1 MDFTKLKIIGFK
13 SFVERTELNIEKGL
27 TGIIGPNGCG
37 KSNIVDALKWIMG
50 ETSPKE
56 MRGKGMDDVIFNGT
70 SIRPQNDLAEIEIII
85 DNKKKKAPEM
95 FNNYET
101 IEIKRKIEREK
112 GSTYYINNKI
122 VRAKDV
128 YLLFADASSGPDT
141 TSIVAQGQVHK
152 LITSKPEER
161 RILLEEAAGITGLHA
176 RRHESELKLKSAEI
190 NLSRLEDIIK
200 AHKDQCKTLEK
211 QCKEAEKYKS
221 IKDKINS
228 LEITL
233 IKIRCINNI
242 SKISKKTERLE
253 KINFEINKIDS
264 LLEDYKNEKNK
275 FLNKNNEKN
284 KDLNNLKIEKQNH
297 LAEKQ
302 KNLDEINRISIQK
315 DNLKNRLTQF
325 KDDISREKKFLED
338 ANFSLSKLQKNIF
351 NETKELDIK
360 ISNSEKNTDK
370 ENFINLKKDIE
381 NEIKKIEFIMSKS
394 TELNSKIDELISKN
408 KELINPIKSTFDIIS
423 EKINSVF
430 SSFTEIKNN
439 FSKLTNLDKIFDFE
453 EEHKKWSK
461 RIDDTKKH
469 LEKLVERE
477 KFTNNELKNL
487 ENKPEEINKNNV
499 DIESKIN
506 SLNEKINQLEKE
518 IIINP
523 RETKE
528 IDEKIKLNSDKKI
541 ENHEGKTR
549 LETDLE
555 YLKND
560 LTSAYQESENN
571 FSLKLNEDILKQEKN
586 NIQNLPAMN
595 VLQNNLNIEKR
606 KFDNIGPI
614 NFTAENEAKETNKKI
629 EKMVN
634 DKIDV
639 EKAILKLRETISNIN
654 KEGREKINKCF
665 DSVNQNFKNLFTQ
678 FFDGGKAFLKMVG
691 SSDPLLSGLE
701 VFASPPGKKM
711 NTLSLLSGGEK
722 TMAATALILAVFLQ
736 NPSPICVLDEVDAP
750 LDDINIEKF
759 CRVIKKIN
767 YDTSTKF
774 VIITH
779 NPITMAHMD
788 RLYGVTMAETGISKL
803 ISIKLEEAQKLRE
816 VS

>member
-1 MDFTKLKIIGFK
+1 MDFTKLKITGFK
-13 SFVERTELNIEKGL
+13 SFVERTELDIEKGL
-27 TGIIGPNGCG
+27 TGIVGPNGCG

-70 SIRPQNDLAEIEIII
+70 SIRPQNDLAEIEIEI
-85 DNKKKKAPEM
+85 DNKKRKAPEM
-95 FNNYET
+95 FNDYET

-112 GSTYYINNKI
+112 GSTYYINNKV

-128 YLLFADASSGPDT
+128 HLLFADASSGPDT
-141 TSIVAQGQVHK
+141 TSIVAQGQVHR
-152 LITSKPEER
+152 LISSKPEER

-176 RRHESELKLKSAEI
+176 RRHEAELKLKSAGI

-200 AHKDQCKTLEK
+200 THKDQFKILEK
-211 QCKEAEKYKS
+211 QVKEAEKYKTV
-221 IKDKINS
+221 KDKINK
-228 LEITL
+228 LEITI

-242 SKISKKTERLE
+242 NKISKKTEKLE

-264 LLEDYKNEKNK
+264 LLENYKNEKNK
-275 FLNKNNEKN
+275 FLSKSNEKN
-284 KDLNNLKIEKQNH
+284 NHLNNLKN
-297 LAEKQ
+297 EKQ

-315 DNLKNRLTQF
+315 GNLKNRLKQLV
-325 KDDISREKKFLED
+325 DDISREKKFLED

-351 NETKELDIK
+351 NETKELNIK
-360 ISNSEKNTDK
+360 ISNSEKNSGK

-381 NEIKKIEFIMSKS
+381 NELKKIEFIISKS
-394 TELNSKIDELISKN
+394 NELNSKIDELKN
-408 KELINPIKSTFDIIS
+408 KNNDLITPIKDTFNIIS
-423 EKINSVF
+423 EKIKSVF
-430 SSFTEIKNN
+430 SSFTDIKNN

-453 EEHKKWSK
+453 EEHAKWSK
-461 RIDDTKKH
+461 RIDDAKKH
-469 LEKLVERE
+469 LGELGERE
-477 KFTNNELKNL
+477 KFTNNELINL
-487 ENKPEEINKNNV
+487 ENKPEEINKKN
-499 DIESKIN
+499 IE
-506 SLNEKINQLEKE
+506 LDVKINQLEKE
-518 IIINP
+518 ITIDPNQ
-523 RETKE
+523 TKE
-528 IDEKIKLNSDKKI
+528 IDKKIKINSDKKI
-541 ENHEGKTR
+541 ESHEEKIR

-560 LTSAYQESENN
+560 LNNAYEESENN
-571 FSLKLNEDILKQEKN
+571 FSLKLNEEILKQEKIN
-586 NIQNLPAMN
+586 VQDLPARN
-595 VLQNNLNIEKR
+595 ILQNDLNFEKR
-606 KFDNIGPI
+606 KFDKIGPI

-629 EKMVN
+629 EKMLN
-634 DKIDV
+634 EKIDV
-639 EKAILKLRETISNIN
+639 EKAILKLREIISSIN
-654 KEGREKINKCF
+654 KEGREKISKCF
-665 DSVNQNFKNLFTQ
+665 DGVNQNFKNLFTQ
-678 FFDGGKAFLKMVG
+678 FFDGGKAYLKMIG

-750 LDDINIEKF
+750 LDDINIEKY
-759 CRVIKKIN
+759 CKVIKKIN
-767 YDTSTKF
+767 HDTLTKF

-788 RLYGVTMAETGISKL
+788 RLYGVTMAETGVSRL
-803 ISIKLEEAQKLRE
+803 ISVQLEEAQKLRE

>member
-1 MDFTKLKIIGFK
+1 MDFTKLKISGFK
-13 SFVERTELNIEKGL
+13 SFVEKTEFDIEKGL
-27 TGIIGPNGCG
+27 TGIVGPNGCG

-85 DNKKKKAPEM
+85 DNKKKKAPEI

-122 VRAKDV
+122 VRAKDIH
-128 YLLFADASSGPDT
+128 LLFADASSGPDT

-152 LITSKPEER
+152 LISSKPEER

-176 RRHESELKLKSAEI
+176 RRHEAELKLKSADI

-200 AHKDQCKTLEK
+200 THKDQYKVLEK
-211 QCKEAEKYKS
+211 QVKEAEKYKT
-221 IKDKINS
+221 IKDKINN
-228 LEITL
+228 LEITI

-242 SKISKKTERLE
+242 NKISKKTERLE

-264 LLEDYKNEKNK
+264 LLENYKNEKNK
-275 FLNKNNEKN
+275 FLSKSNEKNNE
-284 KDLNNLKIEKQNH
+284 LNNLKN
-297 LAEKQ
+297 EKQ

-315 DNLKNRLTQF
+315 DSLKNRLIQLSN
-325 KDDISREKKFLED
+325 DISREKKFLED

-360 ISNSEKNTDK
+360 ISNTEKNSGK
-370 ENFINLKKDIE
+370 ENFIKLKKDIE
-381 NEIKKIEFIMSKS
+381 GELKKIEFIISKS
-394 TELNSKIDELISKN
+394 NQLNSKIDELKSENSNLITTIKN
-408 KELINPIKSTFDIIS
+408 TFDVIS
-423 EKINSVF
+423 EKIKSVF
-430 SSFTEIKNN
+430 SSFTDIKNN

-453 EEHKKWSK
+453 EEHAKWSK
-461 RIDDTKKH
+461 RIDEAKKH
-469 LEKLVERE
+469 LGELVERE
-477 KFTNNELKNL
+477 KFTNNELVNL
-487 ENKPEEINKNNV
+487 KNKPDEINNKNV
-499 DIESKIN
+499 ELDLKIN
-506 SLNEKINQLEKE
+506 KLEKE
-518 IIINP
+518 ITIDPNQ
-523 RETKE
+523 TKQ
-528 IDEKIKLNSDKKI
+528 IDSKIKINSEKKI
-541 ENHEGKTR
+541 ESHEEKTR

-560 LTSAYQESENN
+560 LDNAFEESENN
-571 FSLKLNEDILKQEKN
+571 FSLKLNQDILKQEKIN
-586 NIQNLPAMN
+586 LQDLPARN
-595 VLQNNLNIEKR
+595 ILQNDLNVEKR
-606 KFDNIGPI
+606 KFDKIGPI
-614 NFTAENEAKETNKKI
+614 NFTAENDAKETNKKI
-629 EKMVN
+629 EKIVN
-634 DKIDV
+634 NKIDV

-654 KEGREKINKCF
+654 KEGREKISKCF
-665 DSVNQNFKNLFTQ
+665 DGINQNFKNLFTQ

-701 VFASPPGKKM
+701 VFASPPGKKT

-722 TMAATALILAVFLQ
+722 TMAATAMILAVFLQ

-750 LDDINIEKF
+750 LDDINIDKY
-759 CRVIKKIN
+759 CKVIKKIN
-767 YDTSTKF
+767 HDTSTKF
-774 VIITH
+774 IIITH
-779 NPITMAHMD
+779 NPITMANMD

-803 ISIKLEEAQKLRE
+803 ISVKLQEAQKLRE

>member
-1 MDFTKLKIIGFK
+1 MDFTKLKISGFK
-13 SFVERTELNIEKGL
+13 SFVEKTEFDIEKGL
-27 TGIIGPNGCG
+27 TGIVGPNGCG

-85 DNKKKKAPEM
+85 DNKKKKAPEI

-122 VRAKDV
+122 VRAKDIH
-128 YLLFADASSGPDT
+128 LLFADASSGPDT

-152 LITSKPEER
+152 LISSKPEER

-176 RRHESELKLKSAEI
+176 RRHEAELKLKSADI

-200 AHKDQCKTLEK
+200 THKDQYKVLEK
-211 QCKEAEKYKS
+211 QVKEAEKYKT
-221 IKDKINS
+221 IKDKINN
-228 LEITL
+228 LEITI

-242 SKISKKTERLE
+242 NKISKKTERLE

-264 LLEDYKNEKNK
+264 LLENYKNEKNK
-275 FLNKNNEKN
+275 FLSKSNEKNNE
-284 KDLNNLKIEKQNH
+284 LNNLKN
-297 LAEKQ
+297 EKQ

-315 DNLKNRLTQF
+315 DSLKNRLIQLSN
-325 KDDISREKKFLED
+325 DISREKKFLED

-360 ISNSEKNTDK
+360 ISNTEKNSGK
-370 ENFINLKKDIE
+370 ENFIKLKKDIE
-381 NEIKKIEFIMSKS
+381 GELKKIEFIISKS
-394 TELNSKIDELISKN
+394 NQLNSKIDELKSENSNLITTIKN
-408 KELINPIKSTFDIIS
+408 TFDVIS
-423 EKINSVF
+423 EKIKSVF
-430 SSFTEIKNN
+430 SSFTDIKNN

-453 EEHKKWSK
+453 EEHAKWSK
-461 RIDDTKKH
+461 RIDEAKKH
-469 LEKLVERE
+469 LGELVERE
-477 KFTNNELKNL
+477 KFTNNELVNL
-487 ENKPEEINKNNV
+487 KNKPDEINNKNV
-499 DIESKIN
+499 ELDLKIN
-506 SLNEKINQLEKE
+506 KLEKE
-518 IIINP
+518 ITIDPNQ
-523 RETKE
+523 TKQ
-528 IDEKIKLNSDKKI
+528 IDSKIKINSEKKI
-541 ENHEGKTR
+541 ESHEEKTR

-560 LTSAYQESENN
+560 LENAFEESENN
-571 FSLKLNEDILKQEKN
+571 FSLKLNQDILKQEKIN
-586 NIQNLPAMN
+586 LQDLPARN
-595 VLQNNLNIEKR
+595 ILQNDLNVEKR
-606 KFDNIGPI
+606 KFDKIGPI
-614 NFTAENEAKETNKKI
+614 NFTAENDAKETNKKI
-629 EKMVN
+629 EKIVN
-634 DKIDV
+634 NKIDV

-654 KEGREKINKCF
+654 KEGREKISKCF
-665 DSVNQNFKNLFTQ
+665 DGINQNFKNLFTQ

-701 VFASPPGKKM
+701 VFASPPGKKT

-722 TMAATALILAVFLQ
+722 TMAATAMILAVFLQ

-750 LDDINIEKF
+750 LDDINIDKY
-759 CRVIKKIN
+759 CKVIKKIN
-767 YDTSTKF
+767 HDTSTKF
-774 VIITH
+774 IIITH
-779 NPITMAHMD
+779 NPITMANMD

-803 ISIKLEEAQKLRE
+803 ISVKLEEAQKLRE

>member
-1 MDFTKLKIIGFK
+1 MDFTKLKITGFK
-13 SFVERTELNIEKGL
+13 SFVERTELDIEKGL
-27 TGIIGPNGCG
+27 TGIVGPNGCG

-70 SIRPQNDLAEIEIII
+70 SIRPQNDLAEIEIEI
-85 DNKKKKAPEM
+85 DNKKRKAPEM
-95 FNNYET
+95 FNDYET

-112 GSTYYINNKI
+112 GSTYYINNKV

-128 YLLFADASSGPDT
+128 HLLFADASSGPDT
-141 TSIVAQGQVHK
+141 TSIVAQGQVHR
-152 LITSKPEER
+152 LISSKPEER

-176 RRHESELKLKSAEI
+176 RRHEAELKLKSAGI

-200 AHKDQCKTLEK
+200 THKDQFKILEK
-211 QCKEAEKYKS
+211 QVKEAEKYKTV
-221 IKDKINS
+221 KDKINK
-228 LEITL
+228 LEITI

-242 SKISKKTERLE
+242 NKISKKTEKLE

-264 LLEDYKNEKNK
+264 LLENYKNEKNK
-275 FLNKNNEKN
+275 FLSKSNEKN
-284 KDLNNLKIEKQNH
+284 NHLNNLKN
-297 LAEKQ
+297 EKQ

-315 DNLKNRLTQF
+315 GNLKNRLKQLV
-325 KDDISREKKFLED
+325 DDISREKKFLED

-351 NETKELDIK
+351 NETKELNIK
-360 ISNSEKNTDK
+360 ISNSEKNSGK

-381 NEIKKIEFIMSKS
+381 NELKKIEFIISKS
-394 TELNSKIDELISKN
+394 NELNSKIDELKN
-408 KELINPIKSTFDIIS
+408 KNNDLITPIKDTFNIIS
-423 EKINSVF
+423 EKIKSVF
-430 SSFTEIKNN
+430 SSFTDIKNN

-453 EEHKKWSK
+453 EEHAKWSK
-461 RIDDTKKH
+461 RIDDAKKH
-469 LEKLVERE
+469 LGELGERE
-477 KFTNNELKNL
+477 KFTNNELINL
-487 ENKPEEINKNNV
+487 ENKPEEINKKN
-499 DIESKIN
+499 IE
-506 SLNEKINQLEKE
+506 LDVKINQLEKE
-518 IIINP
+518 ITIDPNQ
-523 RETKE
+523 TKE
-528 IDEKIKLNSDKKI
+528 IDKKIKINSDKKI
-541 ENHEGKTR
+541 ESHEEKIR

-560 LTSAYQESENN
+560 LNNAYEESENN
-571 FSLKLNEDILKQEKN
+571 FSLKLNEEILKQEKIN
-586 NIQNLPAMN
+586 VQDLPTRNI
-595 VLQNNLNIEKR
+595 LQNDLNFEKR
-606 KFDNIGPI
+606 KFDKIGPI

-629 EKMVN
+629 EKMLN
-634 DKIDV
+634 EKIDV
-639 EKAILKLRETISNIN
+639 EKAILKLREIISSIN
-654 KEGREKINKCF
+654 KEGREKISKCF
-665 DSVNQNFKNLFTQ
+665 DGVNQNFKNLFTQ
-678 FFDGGKAFLKMVG
+678 FFDGGKAYLKMIG

-750 LDDINIEKF
+750 LDDINIEKY
-759 CRVIKKIN
+759 CKVIKKIN
-767 YDTSTKF
+767 HDTLTKF

-788 RLYGVTMAETGISKL
+788 RLYGVTMAETGVSRL
-803 ISIKLEEAQKLRE
+803 ISVQLEEAQKLRE